1 MATADSG
8 HSPEIPDHD
17 DAPTSDE
24 PWNVL
29 TVPNLVSLLRLCGIP
44 LFLWLVLVEEADLAA
59 TTRCRDRRCHRGCRK
74 GRGGV
79 RGLVSGGRQAGL
91 PLLGCA

>member
-8 HSPEIPDHD
+8 HSPEIPNHD

-24 PWNVL
+24 PWNVW

-44 LFLWLVLVEEADLAA
+44 LFLWLVLVEEAA
-59 TTRCRDRRCHRGCRK
+59 
-74 GRGGV
+74 
-79 RGLVSGGRQAGL
+79 RQFL
-91 PLLGCA
+91 REIVLSYEKE